1 MKDFYYSPFPNDVL
15 CNMFYYG
22 KTEDEFRQAAAEAY
36 DLHMSGQLHIRHV
49 EKRYYCVEYLDS
61 DEYPIER
68 EVYARIVEAVKPYLN
83 NILDNPWPFDVEFAE
98 DSVNVELRF
107 DDDYVDKYL
116 DKYDDG
122 PICRVNGTYAEI
134 ADLVKEKIE
143 STFVGAL

>member
-1 MKDFYYSPFPNDVL
+1 MSRTQ
-15 CNMFYYG
+15 
-22 KTEDEFRQAAAEAY
+22 KTDGTSRCLAQMENIKRQ
-36 DLHMSGQLHIRHV
+36 S
-49 EKRYYCVEYLDS
+49 
-61 DEYPIER
+61 
-68 EVYARIVEAVKPYLN
+68 LN
-83 NILDNPWPFDVEFAE
+83 IILDNPWPFDVEFAE

-107 DDDYVDKYL
+107 DNDYVDKYL